1 MNLLSLYHFFAGKAS
16 DKQKEAIKRWAES
29 SPDNYETL
37 CREKKIFDAGILLV
51 DKKELSQKENA
62 PLLYKLINYT
72 VKIAAVVLLVVVSV
86 TIYKYQELVKKSE
99 VLQTILVPAGQRI
112 NIILPDSTFVCLNSN
127 TKFSYPSVFA
137 TNNRKVKLDG
147 EAYFEVSANKNKPFY
162 VHTSKGEIKVL
173 GTHFNLE
180 AYSNADVFKTSLFEG
195 KVRVRVKGNKSA
207 KFKDI
212 MKTFTKYFGDSIVVQ
227 NKEVEH
233 YKYTGKFR
241 QSRGVI
247 NALRL
252 LQKDAPFTI
261 EQDEDKQIIYIK

>member
-127 TKFSYPSVFA
+127 TKFSYP
-137 TNNRKVKLDG
+137 
-147 EAYFEVSANKNKPFY
+147 
-162 VHTSKGEIKVL
+162 
-173 GTHFNLE
+173 
-180 AYSNADVFKTSLFEG
+180 NADVFKTSLFEG
-195 KVRVRVKGNKSA
+195 KVRVRVKGNNIYLKPDQMVCYHKNGKIHLETIHDYDQYRWREGLICIKSA

>member
-99 VLQTILVPAGQRI
+99 VLQT
-112 NIILPDSTFVCLNSN
+112 CLLYTS
-127 TKFSYPSVFA
+127 PSP
-137 TNNRKVKLDG
+137 R
-147 EAYFEVSANKNKPFY
+147 
-162 VHTSKGEIKVL
+162 
-173 GTHFNLE
+173 
-180 AYSNADVFKTSLFEG
+180 
-195 KVRVRVKGNKSA
+195 
-207 KFKDI
+207 
-212 MKTFTKYFGDSIVVQ
+212 
-227 NKEVEH
+227 
-233 YKYTGKFR
+233 
-241 QSRGVI
+241 
-247 NALRL
+247 
-252 LQKDAPFTI
+252 DA
-261 EQDEDKQIIYIK
+261 